1 MKKLIFLMSFFMMSI
16 TTVIVVSCSKDEV
29 TPKVKTEQVNA
40 EEGDNEKAN
49 TCSCYIS
56 GFWGSCSVTC
66 PIKHGVCLASCTRI
80 KVGPFGIFGSMTSCT
95 CGGAGAGGLVVSE
108 GTYFDDVNLANLENV
123 LLIIKSKLGFE
134 SLSSKLEALIQA
146 IKKNDPNLIPIA
158 QEFFDGLAG
167 LSQEQVATIN
177 PELRPLVD
185 ACGRE

>member
-1 MKKLIFLMSFFMMSI
+1 MKKLIFLMSFFLMSI

-29 TPKVKTEQVNA
+29 KPKVKTELIDN
-40 EEGDNEKAN
+40 EESEKAN

-56 GFWGSCSVTC
+56 GFWGSCAVTC
-66 PIKHGVCLASCTRI
+66 PVKHGVCLASCTRI

-95 CGGAGAGGLVVSE
+95 YGGAGAGGLVISE

-123 LLIIKSKLGFE
+123 LLIIKSKVGFE
-134 SLSSKLEALIQA
+134 TFSSKLEVLIQA

>member
-1 MKKLIFLMSFFMMSI
+1 MVLLVIPLTGLMIF
-16 TTVIVVSCSKDEV
+16 SCSKEKMKPV
-29 TPKVKTEQVNA
+29 VETEKTKSETDV
-40 EEGDNEKAN
+40 EKAN

-56 GFWGSCSVTC
+56 GFWGSCAVTC
-66 PIKHGVCLASCTRI
+66 PVKHGVCLASCTRI

-95 CGGAGAGGLVVSE
+95 CGGAGAGGLVISE
-108 GTYFDDVNLANLENV
+108 DTYFDNVNLANFENV
-123 LLIIKSKLGFE
+123 LLIIKSKVGFE
-134 SLSSKLEALIQA
+134 SLSSKLDALIQA

>member
-1 MKKLIFLMSFFMMSI
+1 MKKLIVSMVLLTI
-16 TTVIVVSCSKDEV
+16 LLTVLVVVSCSKEEM
-29 TPKVKTEQVNA
+29 KGIVKTEWIDP
-40 EEGDNEKAN
+40 EPDIEKAN

-66 PIKHGVCLASCTRI
+66 PVKHGVCLASCTRI
-80 KVGPFGIFGSMTSCT
+80 KVGPFGIFGSMTSCA
-95 CGGAGAGGLVVSE
+95 CGGAGAGGLVISE

-123 LLIIKSKLGFE
+123 LLIIKSKVGFE
-134 SLSSKLEALIQA
+134 SLSSKLETLIQV